1 MKNLLQNNEFQL
13 DEILF
18 ENRNK
23 NYGAYALRNNADHM
37 LTKSMFLGIGVFAM
51 IAITPLLINAFNST
65 ETIVAVPEPPPFVI
79 TEVSDPPVAPPEVV
93 HTTPPAQTNVATIDS
108 RLVTPTRDPKKETVM
123 PKQSD
128 YNDAVVGVQNI
139 IGEPPVI
146 SYDPPVIHTVPGNV
160 QDIVPPKPVDNS
172 PKTRVDIEA
181 KFMGGIDAFR
191 NNVVNKF
198 DTSVMDGTSEVVRT
212 TITFIV
218 EKDGT
223 ISEVKASGSNS
234 DFNRQAE
241 KTVKAV
247 KGKWVPAKLNGEN
260 VRSYFKFPITMQF
273 E

>member
-23 NYGAYALRNNADHM
+23 NYGAYALRNNADHI

-51 IAITPLLINAFNST
+51 IAITPLLINVFKST
-65 ETIVAVPEPPPFVI
+65 EPIVTVPEPPPFVI
-79 TEVSDPPVAPPEVV
+79 TEVNDPPEVPPVV
-93 HTTPPAQTNVATIDS
+93 HVTPPAQTNVNTIDS
-108 RLVTPTRDPKKETVM
+108 RLVTPTRNAKVETVM

-128 YNDAVVGVQNI
+128 YKDAVVGIENV

-146 SYDPPVIHTVPGNV
+146 TSNPPVINTFPENKTEIG
-160 QDIVPPKPVDNS
+160 PPKPVDNS

-181 KFMGGIDAFR
+181 KFTGGIDAFR
-191 NNVVNKF
+191 NTVVNKF
-198 DTSVMDGTSEVVRT
+198 DTSVMDGTSETVRT

-223 ISEVKASGSNS
+223 ISDVKASGPNS

-247 KGKWVPAKLNGEN
+247 KGKWIPAKLNGEN